1 MKLQTERITDLT
13 LPELDCYAR
22 LREPQLSHLFEPEP
36 GIFIAES
43 PVVIGRALEAGYRPL
58 SFLLEESQL
67 PLLDELSGQMRQPGA
82 DPDELLPVYVSDMEV
97 LAGITGYRLT
107 RGMLCAMRRPAPADP
122 RQIIKNARS
131 LAILENVMNPTN
143 VGAII
148 RSAAALG
155 VEGILLT
162 KGCSDP
168 LYRRAIRVSTGN
180 VFKIPWAWVGEDT
193 PLSWPQGTLAMLKEA
208 GFTTAA
214 MTPGENSL
222 PLDDPRLT
230 AGSKV
235 AVLLGTEGEG
245 LQQQTIMACDYA
257 VRIPMSAGVDSLNVA
272 AASAVTF
279 WQLCRKKRNM

>member
-1 MKLQTERITDLT
+1 MEMKDNIRQVTDISA
-13 LPELDCYAR
+13 PELAVFNQSSER
-22 LREPQLSHLFEPEP
+22 QLAHYFEPHG
-36 GIFIAES
+36 GIFIAETGE
-43 PVVIGRALEAGYRPL
+43 VISLALQAGMEPL
-58 SFLLEESQL
+58 AALAANGKA
-67 PLLDELSGQMRQPGA
+67 GQMRR
-82 DPDELLPVYVSDMEV
+82 LLERWPHIPVWTAEESV
-97 LAGITGYRLT
+97 LTNITGYRLT

-143 VGAII
+143 VGVII

>member
-1 MKLQTERITDLT
+1 MEMKDNIRQVTDISA
-13 LPELDCYAR
+13 PELAVFNQSSER
-22 LREPQLSHLFEPEP
+22 QLAHYFEPHG
-36 GIFIAES
+36 GIFIAETGE
-43 PVVIGRALEAGYRPL
+43 VISLALQAGMEPL
-58 SFLLEESQL
+58 AALAANGKA
-67 PLLDELSGQMRQPGA
+67 GQMRR
-82 DPDELLPVYVSDMEV
+82 LLERWPHIPVWTAEESV
-97 LAGITGYRLT
+97 LTNITGYRLT

-143 VGAII
+143 VRAII